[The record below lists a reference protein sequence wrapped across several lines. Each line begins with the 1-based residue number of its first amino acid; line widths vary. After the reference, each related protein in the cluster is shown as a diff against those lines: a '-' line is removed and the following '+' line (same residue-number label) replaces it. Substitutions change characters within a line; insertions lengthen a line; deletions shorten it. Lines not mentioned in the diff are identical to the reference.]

1 MAAVF
6 AIVFQAL
13 SFFNGATVTSP
24 SHGGATG
31 PADLGIY
38 GSFGS

>member
-13 SFFNGATVTSP
+13 SFFNGAAVTNP
-24 SHGGATG
+24 AHGGGYAPAETG
-31 PADLGIY
+31 L
-38 GSFGS
+38 FGSISN